1 MGLASGQSFSPAI
14 SARSQRLDHKPCVRN
29 QSTIM
34 TERSNTPHVAD
45 ELNGNTAEVASGR
58 SWQAGQTG
66 VNGGVRQ
73 NARSHGITL
82 AGQGL

>member
-1 MGLASGQSFSPAI
+1 
-14 SARSQRLDHKPCVRN
+14 
-29 QSTIM
+29 M